1 MYKTLLME
9 LLNKRASNQS
19 NRLHHLDWLRVIAIG
34 LLVLFHIGMVYVP
47 EWGFHFKH
55 ESQSTL
61 LQHLMLT
68 LSPWRMGL
76 LWFISGVALRFML
89 LKQSGRSLLWTRS
102 IQLLFPLLIGV
113 LIVVPPQLYIEM
125 KQASKMPLDFWPFI
139 YAFYFEPLNYFDDYQ
154 SGIWPH
160 VDVNHLWFL
169 RSLWKYSIALL
180 LISFLFERTPLFI
193 KKWAQKAGDFVSNK
207 LLALSIMLIAST
219 LLIDT
224 LLTGDDVREMYGLL
238 LLLMGFSLGSVDSFW
253 NKLSASWIKMTQLAF
268 VSLTAFQFGFSY
280 IWQTGLNESNNLA
293 ALILGIVYACAKTMP
308 VLAILAIA
316 SRYLNRKSSVINEL
330 NRWVFPVYIVHQTI
344 IIIAAYT
351 LSSFRIP
358 IVLEGLTVFILTIM
372 FCWLGTVMIKNS
384 TMLQVSFGV
393 KPAITSKY
401 HTSYLWRTIV
411 AVCCIPL
418 ALELIS

>member
-1 MYKTLLME
+1 MHKTLLMD
-9 LLNKRASNQS
+9 LLNEKELNHS

-34 LLVLFHIGMVYVP
+34 LLILFHTGMVYVP
-47 EWGFHFKH
+47 EWGFHFKN
-55 ESQSTL
+55 ESQSAL

-76 LWFISGVALRFML
+76 LWFISGVALRYML
-89 LKQSGRSLLWTRS
+89 LKQSGGKLLWSRSL
-102 IQLLFPLLIGV
+102 QLLFPLLFGV

-125 KQASKMPLDFWPFI
+125 KQAGKMPLDFWPFV
-139 YAFYFEPLNYFDDYQ
+139 YAFYFEPLSYFDEYQ

-169 RSLWKYSIALL
+169 RSLWKYSIVLL
-180 LISFLFERTPLFI
+180 LVSILLKRTPVFI
-193 KKWAQKAGDFVSNK
+193 KKWAQEALAFLSNK

-224 LLTGDDVREMYGLL
+224 LLTGDAVREMYGLL
-238 LLLMGFSLGSVDSFW
+238 LLLVGFSLGSVGSFW
-253 NKLSASWIKMTQLAF
+253 RQLSASWVKITLLAF

-280 IWQTGLNESNNLA
+280 IWRTGLNESNNVA
-293 ALILGIVYACAKTMP
+293 ALLLGIIYASAKTMP

-316 SRYLNRKSSVINEL
+316 NRYLNRKSSIVSVL

-344 IIIAAYT
+344 IIAVAHN
-351 LSSFRIP
+351 LSGFSTP
-358 IVLEGLTVFILTIM
+358 LALEGLAVLILTIAL
-372 FCWLGTVMIKNS
+372 CWFAMLIIKHS
-384 TMLQVSFGV
+384 TLLQLSFGV
-393 KPAITSKY
+393 KPAASSQY

-411 AVCCIPL
+411 AACCIPI
-418 ALELIS
+418 AFELIY

>member
-1 MYKTLLME
+1 MD
-9 LLNKRASNQS
+9 LLNEKESNQS

-34 LLVLFHIGMVYVP
+34 LLVLFHTGMVYVP

-76 LWFISGVALRFML
+76 LWFISGIALRFML
-89 LKQSGRSLLWTRS
+89 LKETSGKLLWSRSL
-102 IQLLFPLLIGV
+102 QLLFPLLIGV

-125 KQASKMPLDFWPFI
+125 KQAGKMPLDFWPFV
-139 YAFYFEPLNYFDDYQ
+139 YAFYVAPLNYFDDYQ

-169 RSLWKYSIALL
+169 RSLWKYSMALL
-180 LISFLFERTPLFI
+180 LITLLCKHTPLLI
-193 KKWAQKAGDFVSNK
+193 KKWVQKAVAFASNK

-224 LLTGDDVREMYGLL
+224 LLTGDAVREMYGLL
-238 LLLMGFSLGSVDSFW
+238 LLLVGFCLGSIGSFW
-253 NKLSASWIKMTQLAF
+253 SKLSASWIKITLFAF
-268 VSLTAFQFGFSY
+268 ISLMALQFGFSY
-280 IWQTGLNESNNLA
+280 IWQTGLYENDDVA
-293 ALILGIVYACAKTMP
+293 ALMFGIVYANAKTMP

-316 SRYLNRKSSVINEL
+316 SRYLNRKSRIVSEL

-344 IIIAAYT
+344 IIVMAYT
-351 LSSFRIP
+351 LSGFRIP
-358 IVLEGLTVFILTIM
+358 IALEGVAVLILTIAL
-372 FCWLGTVMIKNS
+372 CWLGMLIVKRS
-384 TMLQVSFGV
+384 TLLKMSFGV
-393 KPAITSKY
+393 KPAATSLY
-401 HTSYLWRTIV
+401 YTSYLWRAIITI
-411 AVCCIPL
+411 CCIPL
-418 ALELIS
+418 ALELIH

>member
-1 MYKTLLME
+1 ME
-9 LLNKRASNQS
+9 LLNEKELNQS
-19 NRLHHLDWLRVIAIG
+19 NRLHHIDWLRVIAIG
-34 LLVLFHIGMVYVP
+34 LLVLFHTGMVYVP

-89 LKQSGRSLLWTRS
+89 IKQSGGKLLWSRS
-102 IQLLFPLLIGV
+102 KQLLFPLVIGV

-125 KQASKMPLDFWPFI
+125 KQAGKMPLDFWSFV

-160 VDVNHLWFL
+160 IDVNHLWFL

-180 LISFLFERTPLFI
+180 LFSFIFERTQLFI
-193 KKWAQKAGDFVSNK
+193 KKWIQKAVIFVSET
-207 LLALSIMLIAST
+207 LIVLSIILATST

-224 LLTGDDVREMYGLL
+224 MLTGDAVREMYGLML
-238 LLLMGFSLGSVDSFW
+238 LLVGFFLGSVDSFW
-253 NKLSASWIKMTQLAF
+253 IQLRVSWFKITLLAV
-268 VSLTAFQFGFSY
+268 VSLTALQFGFSY
-280 IWQTGLNESNNLA
+280 IWQTGLYESSNVA
-293 ALILGIVYACAKTMP
+293 ALVLSIIYASAKTMP

-316 SRYLNRKSSVINEL
+316 HRYLNRKSSIVSKL

-344 IIIAAYT
+344 IIVVAYM
-351 LSSFRIP
+351 LSGFRIP
-358 IVLEGLTVFILTIM
+358 IAFEGFAVLLLTVML
-372 FCWLGTVMIKNS
+372 CWLGIVIVKHS
-384 TMLQVSFGV
+384 TFLQISFGV
-393 KPAITSKY
+393 KPATMSKY
-401 HTSYLWRTIV
+401 HTSYLWQTIV
-411 AVCCIPL
+411 TLCCIPL
-418 ALELIS
+418 AIELIY